1 MAELTKAQKKFIKS
15 LQGGKIPSRNL
26 NDRTGK
32 SLARVG
38 LVIFIVMV
46 GWVATKKGFAADV
59 SGED

>member
-1 MAELTKAQKKFIKS
+1 MAELTQAQKKFIKA
-15 LQGGKIPSRNL
+15 LQGGKTPSRNL

-32 SLARVG
+32 SLAKLG

-46 GWVATKKGFAADV
+46 GWVATPKGFAADV